1 MPRASACAFALLV
14 AGCSADKSSDTGAT
28 SCVHSPY
35 TGLEPARRALLLHV
49 DELLDEIAFGTVV
62 IVLQD
67 GKVIQIE
74 TSEKI
79 RLR

>member
-1 MPRASACAFALLV
+1 MSAEGPARLRVVTPPDPPVEIPEDVLRFAGMD
-14 AGCSADKSSDTGAT
+14 A
-28 SCVHSPY
+28 
-35 TGLEPARRALLLHV
+35 ERRALLLHV
-49 DELLDEIAFGTVV
+49 DDLLQEIAFGTVV
-62 IVLQD
+62 MVLQD

>member
-1 MPRASACAFALLV
+1 MSAAAPTRLHVVTPPDAPREIPEDVLRYAAL
-14 AGCSADKSSDTGAT
+14 D
-28 SCVHSPY
+28 P
-35 TGLEPARRALLLHV
+35 ERRALLMHV
-49 DELLDEIAFGTVV
+49 DDLLQEIAHGTVV

>member
-1 MPRASACAFALLV
+1 MRLEAVAPADRPLQVPSDIARYAAL
-14 AGCSADKSSDTGAT
+14 D
-28 SCVHSPY
+28 
-35 TGLEPARRALLLHV
+35 PARRTLLLHV

-67 GKVIQIE
+67 GTVIQIE
-74 TSEKI
+74 ASEKI

>member
-1 MPRASACAFALLV
+1 MTAVAVAAVTDSTELPSATPADRPADIPDDVLRYASF
-14 AGCSADKSSDTGAT
+14 D
-28 SCVHSPY
+28 P
-35 TGLEPARRALLLHV
+35 ERRALLLHV
-49 DELLDEIAFGTVV
+49 SELLDDIAFGTVV